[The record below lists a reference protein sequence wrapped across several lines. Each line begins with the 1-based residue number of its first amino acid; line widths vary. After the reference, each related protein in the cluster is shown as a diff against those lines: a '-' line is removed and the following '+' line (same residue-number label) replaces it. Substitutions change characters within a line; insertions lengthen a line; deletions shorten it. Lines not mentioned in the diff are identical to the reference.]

1 MNELQY
7 GQVVKSKAGRDKD
20 KIFVIINIKGE
31 YAYLADG
38 NLRRIEKPKQKK
50 LKHIQPTNHVIYEIK
65 EKLIRDKKVTNV
77 EIRRNLAVYKVNDQ
91 S

>member
-7 GQVVKSKAGRDKD
+7 GQIVKSKAGRDKD
-20 KIFVIINIKGE
+20 KIFVIVDLQDE

-38 NLRRIEKPKQKK
+38 QLRRIENPKQKK
-50 LKHIQPTNHVIYEIK
+50 KKHIQPTNYIIEELHM
-65 EKLIRDKKVTNV
+65 KLTRDIKVTNV
-77 EIRRNLAVYKVNDQ
+77 EIRRHLAVYQVDDK

>member
-20 KIFVIINIKGE
+20 KIFVIIDIKGE

-50 LKHIQPTNHVIYEIK
+50 IKHIQPTNYIIQEIK

-77 EIRRNLAVYKVNDQ
+77 EIRKNLAVYKVNDQ